1 MATIP
6 QPMEQF
12 VTMLK
17 AARRVSTP
25 LVAVRTADPAS
36 ALARI
41 EDAAGKDAAVVQWDI
56 VRGLFQVNDAG
67 AKEIGKVLGERD
79 PASIGPV
86 EALVLGCQFGEDAVL
101 VFANAQRFW
110 NDAQVAQAIWNLR
123 DVFKATGKML
133 ALLTTPGAVLP
144 DELTQDV
151 LVLDEPLP
159 AVEDLSRILD
169 DTISAANVPELGL
182 DANGKAIDALL
193 GLAAFPAEQVL
204 AMSLSKKGLDLE
216 QLWERKRQV
225 IEQTPGL
232 SVWRGGETF
241 SDIGGCE
248 NIKID
253 TTNYTRC

>member
-12 VTMLK
+12 VTMLN

-56 VRGLFQVNDAG
+56 VRGLFQGNDAG

-101 VFANAQRFW
+101 VFANARRFW
-110 NDAQVAQAIWNLR
+110 NDTQVAQAIWNLR

-144 DELTQDV
+144 DELAQDV
-151 LVLDEPLP
+151 PRPPCPRPGQGECLRLP
-159 AVEDLSRILD
+159 QR
-169 DTISAANVPELGL
+169 
-182 DANGKAIDALL
+182 
-193 GLAAFPAEQVL
+193 
-204 AMSLSKKGLDLE
+204 
-216 QLWERKRQV
+216 
-225 IEQTPGL
+225 
-232 SVWRGGETF
+232 
-241 SDIGGCE
+241 
-248 NIKID
+248 
-253 TTNYTRC
+253 